1 MKLCKTLTVLCVVLS
16 ALASPTLKAACPEHL
31 NQDMR
36 KLHSKDSVNLCD
48 AYAGKPM
55 LVVNTASHCG
65 YTKQF
70 AGLEQLHQSFGP
82 RGLSVAGFSSNDF
95 RQEASSEE
103 EAAEVCYVNYGV
115 TFDMYAEIP
124 VTGDRAH
131 PLFKALAANYGAPK
145 WNFSKYLLDRDGKVV
160 ASFPSATAPN
170 DPKLLSA
177 IEALLQD
184 PS

>member
-1 MKLCKTLTVLCVVLS
+1 MKLLS
-16 ALASPTLKAACPEHL
+16 VARVWFTAGLIIGSSIALADCPAYL
-31 NQDMR
+31 DQDMR
-36 KLHSKDSVNLCD
+36 RLHAKDSVNLCA

-70 AGLEQLHQSFGP
+70 AGLEQLHKTFGP
-82 RGLSVAGFSSNDF
+82 RGLAVTGFSSNDF
-95 RQEASSEE
+95 RQEAASEE

-124 VTGDRAH
+124 VKGEQAH
-131 PLFKALAANYGAPK
+131 PLFKGIAATHGEPK
-145 WNFSKYLLDRDGKVV
+145 WNFSKYLLDREGNVV
-160 ASFPSATAPN
+160 AAFPSATTPD
-170 DPKLLSA
+170 DPRLTAA

-184 PS
+184 PT